1 MESLDTIFPE
11 MKETEWKAY
20 REAGWELALTKGK
33 LKAEYR
39 KKELTSI
46 RKYFFEGILE
56 AEMPL
61 TTYSITMLKMFPI
74 QNKKGYDYYYSNLN
88 WDEKLLLDATYGS
101 YLDQS
106 SSGMTDQDQLAYWD
120 YHLGT
125 EFQPIVTRTTQKG
138 DIALELDPNHLSFNI
153 LVNLDSYMSR
163 DLYSFEPKWVLKLD
177 YLFSI
182 FKYMTANNCN
192 VSNDLFDFYSDLISD
207 VYNRKFG
214 KRLTEV
220 TEYHIQFCNEFV
232 TKVETFEHMPGP
244 LREALDTVRKESK
257 P

>member
-11 MKETEWKAY
+11 MKESEWIAN

-33 LKAEYR
+33 LKSEYR

-106 SSGMTDQDQLAYWD
+106 SSGMTEQDQLAYWD
-120 YHLGT
+120 YHLGA
-125 EFQPIVTRTTQKG
+125 EFQPIVTRTTQNG
-138 DIALELDPNHLSFNI
+138 DIDLELDPNHLAVNI
-153 LVNLDSYMSR
+153 LMKILRYM
-163 DLYSFEPKWVLKLD
+163 DKTVYSKNPKWIVRLD
-177 YLFSI
+177 YTFSI
-182 FKYMTANNCN
+182 LTH
-192 VSNDLFDFYSDLISD
+192 ISKENISIHPSLATRFQEL
-207 VYNRKFG
+207 YYACINKKFG
-214 KRLTEV
+214 KRLTDV

-244 LREALDTVRKESK
+244 LREALETIKKESNT
-257 P
+257 

>member
-1 MESLDTIFPE
+1 
-11 MKETEWKAY
+11 
-20 REAGWELALTKGK
+20 
-33 LKAEYR
+33 
-39 KKELTSI
+39 
-46 RKYFFEGILE
+46 
-56 AEMPL
+56 
-61 TTYSITMLKMFPI
+61 
-74 QNKKGYDYYYSNLN
+74 
-88 WDEKLLLDATYGS
+88 
-101 YLDQS
+101 
-106 SSGMTDQDQLAYWD
+106 
-120 YHLGT
+120 
-125 EFQPIVTRTTQKG
+125 
-138 DIALELDPNHLSFNI
+138 
-153 LVNLDSYMSR
+153 MSR